1 MITTWLVRHREDRTC
16 SSFLYHCVC
25 TISFSGSIVL
35 QYSLLLRSPLA
46 PPPAHLAPGDPAAK
60 VARLQGLADRAVE
73 HVPGLDGGEPE
84 GELVGEVVARAPG
97 TVALDERGGSEV
109 LEARTGRGKGLAT
122 TFGSSRCVLERRL
135 VKSLVFCPVRKRLR
149 LPWQSC
155 IQATELPSLADS
167 PGCSCPGCEPRSRS
181 SAPRR
186 QRTCRQRLERFL
198 LRN

>member
-1 MITTWLVRHREDRTC
+1 MITTWLVRHQEEEHVVLSLSLR
-16 SSFLYHCVC
+16 LYH
-25 TISFSGSIVL
+25 IFFSGSIVL

-46 PPPAHLAPGDPAAK
+46 PPPAHLAPGHPAAK

-97 TVALDERGGSEV
+97 PVALDERGRSEV

-135 VKSLVFCPVRKRLR
+135 V
-149 LPWQSC
+149 
-155 IQATELPSLADS
+155 ILPS
-167 PGCSCPGCEPRSRS
+167 
-181 SAPRR
+181 
-186 QRTCRQRLERFL
+186 
-198 LRN
+198 